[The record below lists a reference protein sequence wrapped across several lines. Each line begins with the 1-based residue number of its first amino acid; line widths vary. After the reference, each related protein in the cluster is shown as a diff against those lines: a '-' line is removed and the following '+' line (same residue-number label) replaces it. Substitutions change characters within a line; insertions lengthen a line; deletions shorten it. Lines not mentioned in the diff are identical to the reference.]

1 MSKSQNQKKK
11 TGRSERRVRRN
22 RIIAG
27 VIAVILV
34 ITMVLSLVLSAA
46 ASEVSGSSGT
56 VRTVKSGITLN
67 GTDISGWTLA
77 QVEAEA
83 EAAYEEMKNAVI
95 TICGADEEQQVTV
108 SANNLGISWSNSDIA
123 DEIIS
128 YGNAA
133 NIIARYKQEK
143 DLERSG
149 ADFTIEVDF
158 DEDRIRTF
166 LENNCLSWNE
176 EAVEPTMTRSNG
188 SFIYTEG
195 SDGIV
200 IDEDASVSAIYTYL
214 TTEWDGSDVTLEL
227 DMTIEEPS
235 TTVEEL
241 QQLTSILGTY
251 TTHYSTSNTAR
262 SANITNACAMI
273 DGISLA
279 PGESFSTLD
288 VITPFTE
295 ENGYQL
301 AGSYVGNEVV
311 DSFGGGICQVSTT
324 LYNAVIR
331 AELEV
336 TMRYCHSMSV
346 SYVDLSADAAIAESS
361 GMDFCFTN
369 NTDYTIY
376 IEGYTTSG
384 GYITF
389 NIYGVETR
397 DANRTV
403 TFESET
409 LTTTPSEGV
418 TVKED
423 ASLAVGTVEVTS
435 GYTGYTAQL
444 WKIVTVDGVEES
456 RTVFN
461 TSTYNMTPTTV
472 TVGTAGTVTEEL
484 QAAMESGDIEAIQT
498 AAANAAAGT
507 SSSELDELTALAQA
521 AADEAYA
528 AALAEGKDTTTALEE
543 AQEAANAVV
552 ANAASASTDTST
564 DTTASASED
573 TATDAATDT
582 TASAEE
588 DAATDTAAS
597 DTSSTDTSADSS
609 SADATSDTASDTSQ

>member
-1 MSKSQNQKKK
+1 MERKK
-11 TGRSERRVRRN
+11 TRN
-22 RIIAG
+22 RIAAG
-27 VIAVILV
+27 VIAIILV
-34 ITMVLSLVLSAA
+34 VTMVLSMVLSAA
-46 ASEVSGSSGT
+46 ATETTQTEGYSTS
-56 VRTVKSGITLN
+56 RTVKSGITLN
-67 GTDISGWTLA
+67 GIDISGWSRA
-77 QVEAEA
+77 QVEAQVENILA
-83 EAAYEEMKNAVI
+83 QMKDAVV
-95 TICGADEEQQVTV
+95 TLKGVDDEQTVTV
-108 SANNLGISWSNSDIA
+108 SAGNLGLTWTNDTIV

-143 DLERSG
+143 DLEQSG
-149 ADFTIEVDF
+149 ADFSVEVDF
-158 DEDRIRTF
+158 SEDRIRTF
-166 LENNCLSWNE
+166 IENNCLTWNE
-176 EAVEPTMTRSNG
+176 EAVEPTMTRTNG
-188 SFIYTEG
+188 SFVYTEG
-195 SDGIV
+195 SDGV
-200 IDEDASVSAIYTYL
+200 IINEEDSVSKVYTYL
-214 TTEWDGSDVTLEL
+214 TTEWNGGDTTIEL
-227 DMTIEEPS
+227 DMEVEEPS

-241 QQLTSILGTY
+241 QALTAVLGTY

-262 SANITNACAMI
+262 SANIQNACAMI

-288 VITPFTE
+288 IITPFTE

-331 AELEV
+331 AELNV
-336 TMRYCHSMSV
+336 TMRYNHSMSV

-376 IEGYTTSG
+376 IEGYTTSS

-397 DANRTV
+397 DANRVV

-409 LTTTPSEGV
+409 LTTTPSEGI

-456 RTVFN
+456 REVFN
-461 TSTYNMTPTTV
+461 QSTYNMTPTTV
-472 TVGTAGTVTEEL
+472 TVGTAGTVTDEL
-484 QAAMESGDIEAIQT
+484 RAAMEAEDLDAIRT
-498 AAANAAAGT
+498 AAANAAAAT
-507 SSSELDELTALAQA
+507 STSEQDALDELTALAQE
-521 AADEAYA
+521 AADAAYA

-552 ANAASASTDTST
+552 ASAAAASAESTDTSSGT
-564 DTTASASED
+564 
-573 TATDAATDT
+573 
-582 TASAEE
+582 EE
-588 DAATDTAAS
+588 
-597 DTSSTDTSADSS
+597 TSADT
-609 SADATSDTASDTSQ
+609 ADAAGTAE

>member
-1 MSKSQNQKKK
+1 MERKK
-11 TGRSERRVRRN
+11 TRN
-22 RIIAG
+22 RIVAG
-27 VIAVILV
+27 VIAIILV
-34 ITMVLSLVLSAA
+34 VTMVLSMVLSAA
-46 ASEVSGSSGT
+46 ATETTQTEGYSTS
-56 VRTVKSGITLN
+56 RTVKSGITLN
-67 GTDISGWTLA
+67 GTDISGWSRA
-77 QVEAEA
+77 QVEAEVENILA
-83 EAAYEEMKNAVI
+83 QMKDAVV
-95 TICGADEEQQVTV
+95 TLKGLNDEQTVAV
-108 SANNLGISWSNSDIA
+108 SAGNLGLTWANDTIV

-143 DLERSG
+143 DLEQSG
-149 ADFTIEVDF
+149 ADFSVEVDF
-158 DEDRIRTF
+158 SEDRIRTF
-166 LENNCLSWNE
+166 IENNCLTWNE
-176 EAVEPTMTRSNG
+176 EAVEPTMTRTNG
-188 SFIYTEG
+188 SFVYTEG
-195 SDGIV
+195 SDGV
-200 IDEDASVSAIYTYL
+200 IINEEDSVSKVYTYL
-214 TTEWDGSDVTLEL
+214 TTEWNGGDTTIEL
-227 DMTIEEPS
+227 DMEVEEPS

-241 QQLTSILGTY
+241 QALTAVLGTY

-262 SANITNACAMI
+262 AANIQNACAMI

-288 VITPFTE
+288 IITPFTE

-331 AELEV
+331 AELNV
-336 TMRYCHSMSV
+336 TMRYNHSMSV

-376 IEGYTTSG
+376 IEGYTTSS

-397 DANRTV
+397 DANRVV

-409 LTTTPSEGV
+409 LTTTPSEGI

-456 RTVFN
+456 REVFN
-461 TSTYNMTPTTV
+461 QSTYNMTPTTV
-472 TVGTAGTVTEEL
+472 TVGTAGTVTDEL
-484 QAAMESGDIEAIQT
+484 REAMEAEDLDAIRT
-498 AAANAAAGT
+498 AAANAAAAT
-507 SSSELDELTALAQA
+507 STSEQDALDELTALAQE
-521 AADEAYA
+521 AADAAYA

-552 ANAASASTDTST
+552 ANAAA
-564 DTTASASED
+564 
-573 TATDAATDT
+573 
-582 TASAEE
+582 ASAE
-588 DAATDTAAS
+588 S
-597 DTSSTDTSADSS
+597 IDTSSGTEETSADT
-609 SADATSDTASDTSQ
+609 ADAAGTAE

>member
-1 MSKSQNQKKK
+1 MERKK
-11 TGRSERRVRRN
+11 TRN
-22 RIIAG
+22 RIAAG
-27 VIAVILV
+27 VIAIILV
-34 ITMVLSLVLSAA
+34 VTMVLSMVLSAA
-46 ASEVSGSSGT
+46 ATETTQTEGYSTS
-56 VRTVKSGITLN
+56 RTVKSGITLN
-67 GTDISGWTLA
+67 GIDISGWSRA
-77 QVEAEA
+77 QVEAQVENILA
-83 EAAYEEMKNAVI
+83 QMKDAVV
-95 TICGADEEQQVTV
+95 TLKGVDDEQTVTV
-108 SANNLGISWSNSDIA
+108 SAGNLGLTWTNDTIV

-143 DLERSG
+143 DLEQSG
-149 ADFTIEVDF
+149 ADFSVEVDF
-158 DEDRIRTF
+158 SEDRIRTF
-166 LENNCLSWNE
+166 IENNCLTWNE
-176 EAVEPTMTRSNG
+176 EAVEPTMTRTNG
-188 SFIYTEG
+188 SFVYTEG
-195 SDGIV
+195 SDGV
-200 IDEDASVSAIYTYL
+200 IINEEDSVSKVYTYL
-214 TTEWDGSDVTLEL
+214 TTEWNGGDTTIEL
-227 DMTIEEPS
+227 DMEVEEPS

-241 QQLTSILGTY
+241 QALTAVLGTY

-262 SANITNACAMI
+262 SANIQNACAMI

-288 VITPFTE
+288 IITPFTE

-331 AELEV
+331 AELNV
-336 TMRYCHSMSV
+336 TMRYNHSMSV

-376 IEGYTTSG
+376 IEGYTTSS

-397 DANRTV
+397 DANRMV

-409 LTTTPSEGV
+409 LTTTPSEGI

-456 RTVFN
+456 REVFN
-461 TSTYNMTPTTV
+461 QSTYNMTPTTV
-472 TVGTAGTVTEEL
+472 TVGTAGTVTDEL
-484 QAAMESGDIEAIQT
+484 RAAMEAEDLDAIRT
-498 AAANAAAGT
+498 AAANAAAAT
-507 SSSELDELTALAQA
+507 STSEQDALDELTALAQE
-521 AADEAYA
+521 AADAAYA

-552 ANAASASTDTST
+552 ASAAAASAESTDTSSGT
-564 DTTASASED
+564 
-573 TATDAATDT
+573 
-582 TASAEE
+582 EE
-588 DAATDTAAS
+588 
-597 DTSSTDTSADSS
+597 TSADT
-609 SADATSDTASDTSQ
+609 ADAAGTAE